1 MVFAL
6 LAGSPPL
13 IVLVAVVC
21 AALGALATAFVR
33 TVKHVMPQES
43 SDRVKIWAMWLEHR
57 RRRAGPVPMQPQA
70 LARGVRPPAGPRA
83 VSGCHGADESR

>member
-6 LAGSPPL
+6 PAGSPPL

-43 SDRVKIWAMWLEHR
+43 SDRVKIWAMCRCSRKRSRGACGLR
-57 RRRAGPVPMQPQA
+57 PVP
-70 LARGVRPPAGPRA
+70 AR
-83 VSGCHGADESR
+83 